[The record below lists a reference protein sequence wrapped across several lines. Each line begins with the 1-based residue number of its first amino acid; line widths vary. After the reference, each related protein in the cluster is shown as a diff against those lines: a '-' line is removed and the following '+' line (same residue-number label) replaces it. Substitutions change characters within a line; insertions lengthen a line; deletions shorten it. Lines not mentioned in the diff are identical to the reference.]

1 MFLIVY
7 VVIVHCSKHSNDYD
21 FMKWILLKK
30 FTGCIMYSL
39 EKQPI
44 VMLKA
49 TVIE

>member
-1 MFLIVY
+1 MWYVNDIV
-7 VVIVHCSKHSNDYD
+7 IA
-21 FMKWILLKK
+21 IKK
-30 FTGCIMYSL
+30 FTGCILYSL